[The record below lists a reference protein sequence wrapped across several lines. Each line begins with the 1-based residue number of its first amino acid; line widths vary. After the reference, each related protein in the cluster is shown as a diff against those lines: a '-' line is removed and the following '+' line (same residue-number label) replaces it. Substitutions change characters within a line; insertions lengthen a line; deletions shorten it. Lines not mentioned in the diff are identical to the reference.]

1 MTLLIRTQKT
11 HKVKSQVYAGLFFI
25 LITSLPPWR
34 LSLVSRNRALVLA
47 VVLGLTI
54 TTAPAYAATPK
65 PTLAQI
71 EAAKK
76 AEAAK
81 KKIADAAAKKLAAAT
96 QTLRGLTA
104 KASAARALYVKAQKE
119 LAIATTAANAA
130 AAHAQETAAQV
141 SAAHRT
147 IGKLAVNAFI
157 MGGSLTD
164 IEPILSANGPQ
175 DLVDQLTTLD
185 SLGAQNTTALN
196 RFKAAEVIAKAAK
209 VQADNAKAAQQAATE
224 KVAAAK
230 KVADD
235 AQNEQQKEVSRLQ
248 KIQDDLMKE
257 LMSARKVRTTLEQQ
271 RALALLE
278 ESQANTATFTPN
290 QAKIW
295 PNTGF
300 KGRSTIR
307 TSQAQR
313 NVAVAFAKKQVEAR
327 KPYIWGSEGPNSFDC
342 SGLVYAAYKS
352 AGLGWPNWD
361 RLNSA
366 LYSTYTMHVGLDELV
381 PGDLL
386 FYSYKG
392 TVSTIHHITIY
403 AGGGKMWEAN
413 SKGKGLLYSDVHSI
427 KGLMPFG
434 GRV

>member
-1 MTLLIRTQKT
+1 MSHRST
-11 HKVKSQVYAGLFFI
+11 
-25 LITSLPPWR
+25 
-34 LSLVSRNRALVLA
+34 ALALA
-47 VVLGLTI
+47 VIFGLTL
-54 TTAPAYAATPK
+54 TTTPAMAATPK

-81 KKIADAAAKKLAAAT
+81 KKIADEAAKKLAAAN
-96 QTLRGLTA
+96 QTLRTLTA
-104 KASAARALYVKAQKE
+104 KANAAQALYTKAKQELAVATAAASAAAEYARQTQ
-119 LAIATTAANAA
+119 LAVA
-130 AAHAQETAAQV
+130 E
-141 SAAHRT
+141 AHRV
-147 IGKLAVNAFI
+147 IGKLAANAYI

-164 IEPILSANGPQ
+164 IEPLLSANGPQ
-175 DLVDQLTTLD
+175 DLIDQISTLD
-185 SLGAQNTTALN
+185 KLGMQNTVALE
-196 RFKAAEVIAKAAK
+196 RYRAAEVIARAAK
-209 VQADNAKAAQQAATE
+209 VKADEAKIAQETATA

-235 AQNEQQKEVSRLQ
+235 ARTLQQKEVNKLQ
-248 KIQDDLMKE
+248 AIQDKLARE
-257 LMSARKVRTTLEQQ
+257 LASAKKVRITLEQQ

-278 ESQANTATFTPN
+278 ESLANTAATTGG
-290 QAKIW
+290 QKKVW
-295 PNTGF
+295 PDIGF

-307 TSQAQR
+307 TTEAQR
-313 NVAVAFAKKQVEAR
+313 AVAVAFAKKQVTAR

-342 SGLVYAAYKS
+342 SGLVYAAFKS

-366 LYSTYTMHVGLDELV
+366 LYAGYTKHVSLNELV

-392 TVSTIHHITIY
+392 TISSIHHITIY
-403 AGGGKMWEAN
+403 AGNGMRWEAN
-413 SKGKGLLYSDVHSI
+413 SKDKGLLYSNIYSVN
-427 KGLMPFG
+427 GLMPFG